1 MTNPL
6 RLGIFSNLQA
16 VSDRQQKRKDHD
28 MVVQQSLEDRALAQ
42 QDRQR
47 KMTLEDAMAQR
58 QGEQYEYA
66 KSQRPLEEQLKEAQI
81 GGMQAQA
88 AQRRALAT
96 KGPPKPRPNEF
107 NNKAA
112 FMLEGA
118 KHASGVLDH
127 YSAPAASM
135 VRKVPFLGN
144 YGLSE
149 NDQVA
154 QQAAETMYDSYLRL
168 TTGATI
174 APEELK
180 NAAKQFVPQ
189 PGDSPGVL
197 RAKALRRRQILD
209 SMQRAAQPALD
220 AAGESPSGNDEQL
233 PFTEY

>member
-6 RLGIFSNLQA
+6 RLGIFGELQQVRDA
-16 VSDRQQKRKDHD
+16 RKQRALADEDRAFQLQQRQEAEADRQRK
-28 MVVQQSLEDRALAQ
+28 QSLEDVM
-42 QDRQR
+42 RQR
-47 KMTLEDAMAQR
+47 SD
-58 QGEQYEYA
+58 EQYEYA
-66 KSQRPLEEQLKEAQI
+66 KSQRPLEEALKRAQI
-81 GGMQAQA
+81 GAVQH
-88 AQRRALAT
+88 RAMGVNT
-96 KGPPKPRPNEF
+96 PKPPRPNDF

-127 YSAPAASM
+127 YTAPASS
-135 VRKVPFLGN
+135 VIRKIPLLGN

-149 NDQVA
+149 EDQIA

-197 RAKALRRRQILD
+197 RAKALRRRQILTA
-209 SMQRAAQPALD
+209 MERAAAPALQ
-220 AAGESPSGNDEQL
+220 AAGDSGDESDDQL
-233 PFTEY
+233 PFSSYDR